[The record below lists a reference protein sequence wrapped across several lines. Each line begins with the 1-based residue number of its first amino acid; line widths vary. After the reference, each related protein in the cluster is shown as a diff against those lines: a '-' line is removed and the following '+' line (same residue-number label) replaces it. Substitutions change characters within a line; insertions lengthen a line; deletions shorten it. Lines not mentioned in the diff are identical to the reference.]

1 MHKSELVWYISRNS
15 FLYYLSHL
23 MIYLLT
29 LYLGARN
36 TSKRMHLNEE
46 QISSYK
52 FGKFRMTSIVS
63 FAQFTSKLCILC
75 VKLLSQFGANVF
87 LKNSCFKKFIWIWV
101 WRKNLYLVLEIVLKG
116 KITCWSFFVYCKS

>member
-29 LYLGARN
+29 LYSN
-36 TSKRMHLNEE
+36 TSKKMHLNEE

-75 VKLLSQFGANVF
+75 VKLLSQFGTSRF
-87 LKNSCFKKFIWIWV
+87 EK
-101 WRKNLYLVLEIVLKG
+101 
-116 KITCWSFFVYCKS
+116 